1 MKNYLWCTARVYSW
15 NFTLYVNELFNI
27 SKTLNPIMLE
37 DNANLFVDKN
47 VTALFQKA
55 NSEQKKLSKQFKENK
70 LLLDIDKAKYT
81 IFCKP

>member
-1 MKNYLWCTARVYSW
+1 
-15 NFTLYVNELFNI
+15 
-27 SKTLNPIMLE
+27 MLE